1 MISAS
6 EGDSAVRCVIHEKVP
21 GLDGLTLADRPVP
34 VPGPGEVLLEI
45 HAAALNHRDIWTCLG
60 RDLDKP
66 AAILGSDGAGVII
79 GRGPGVE
86 DIEEGAEVVVNP
98 TLDWPDQRNGPP
110 RDGYDGLIIG
120 YPTDGTLA
128 EYVVVPRAN
137 VEPKPAHLSWEQ
149 AAALPLVGITTYRA
163 LYTEGELQS
172 GQTVVIPGIGAG
184 TSIMALQLAKAAGAR
199 VVVTSRS
206 PQKCQRAQ
214 TLGADL
220 ALASDTDW
228 APAVHEFTGGTGAD
242 LVIESVG
249 VPTWKQSVSC
259 LRQGGRLVVF
269 GATAGDI
276 VEIDLA
282 YVFLH
287 WISIRGTTMGNT
299 AECRAMLAMVEQYGI
314 EPVIDRVFA
323 LSEGVEAI
331 RYLDAG
337 THFGKVMVRPE
348 R

>member
-1 MISAS
+1 M
-6 EGDSAVRCVIHEKVP
+6 RCVIHEKVS
-21 GLDGLTLADRPVP
+21 GLDGLTLADRPIP
-34 VPGPGEVLLEI
+34 VPGPGEVLIEI
-45 HAAALNHRDIWTCLG
+45 RAAALNHRDIWTCLG
-60 RDLDKP
+60 RDLEKP
-66 AAILGSDGAGVII
+66 AAILGSDGAGVIV

-86 DIEEGAEVVVNP
+86 DIDEGAEVVVNP
-98 TLDWPDQRNGPP
+98 TLDWPDERKSPP
-110 RDGYDGLIIG
+110 RGGYDELLIG

-128 EYVVVPRAN
+128 EYAVVPRAN

-149 AAALPLVGITTYRA
+149 AAAAPLVGITIYRA
-163 LYTEGELQS
+163 LFTEGELQS

-206 PQKCQRAQ
+206 PEKGERAK

-220 ALASDTDW
+220 ALTSDAEWASVVRDFTD
-228 APAVHEFTGGTGAD
+228 GTGAD

-249 VPTWKQSVSC
+249 APTWKQSVAC
-259 LRQGGRLVVF
+259 LRRGGRLVVF

-276 VEIDLA
+276 VEVDLA
-282 YVFLH
+282 YVFLN
-287 WISIRGTTMGNT
+287 WISIQGTTMGNT
-299 AECRAMLAMVEQYGI
+299 AECRAMLAMVNQHEI
-314 EPVIDRVFA
+314 EPVIDRVFP
-323 LSEGVEAI
+323 LSEGVDAI

-337 THFGKVMVRPE
+337 THFGKIVICPE

>member
-1 MISAS
+1 MQ
-6 EGDSAVRCVIHEKVP
+6 CVIHERVP

-34 VPGPGEVLLEI
+34 VPGPGEVLI
-45 HAAALNHRDIWTCLG
+45 KIRAAALNHRDIWTCLG
-60 RDLDKP
+60 RDLEKP
-66 AAILGSDGAGVII
+66 AAILGSDGAGVITA
-79 GRGPGVE
+79 RGPGVE
-86 DIEEGAEVVVNP
+86 DMAEGAEVVVNP
-98 TLDWPDQRNGPP
+98 TLDWPNERDSPP
-110 RDGYDGLIIG
+110 RGGYDGLLIG

-137 VEPKPAHLSWEQ
+137 VEPKPGHLNWEQ
-149 AAALPLVGITTYRA
+149 AAAVPLVGITTYRA
-163 LYTEGELQS
+163 LFTEGELRS

-206 PQKCQRAQ
+206 PEKGERAQ
-214 TLGADL
+214 ALGADL
-220 ALASDTDW
+220 ALASDAGW
-228 APAVHEFTGGTGAD
+228 APAVRDFTDGEGAD

-249 VPTWKQSVSC
+249 APTWNQSVAC
-259 LRQGGRLVVF
+259 LRQGGRVVVF

-282 YVFLH
+282 YLFLN

-299 AECRAMLAMVEQYGI
+299 AECRAMIAMVNRHKI
-314 EPVIDRVFA
+314 EPVIDRVFP
-323 LSEGVEAI
+323 LSEGIEAI

-337 THFGKVMVRPE
+337 THFGKVVIRPE
-348 R
+348 L

>member
-1 MISAS
+1 M
-6 EGDSAVRCVIHEKVP
+6 RCVIHEKVP
-21 GLDGLTLADRPVP
+21 GLDGLTLADRPIP

-45 HAAALNHRDIWTCLG
+45 RAAALNHRDIWTCLG

-66 AAILGSDGAGVII
+66 AAILGSDGAGVIA

-86 DIEEGAEVVVNP
+86 DIDEGAEVVVNP
-98 TLDWPDQRNGPP
+98 TLDWPDERSGPP
-110 RDGYDGLIIG
+110 RGGYRGLLIG

-128 EYVVVPRAN
+128 EYAVVPRAN

-149 AAALPLVGITTYRA
+149 AAAVPLVGITTYRA
-163 LYTEGELQS
+163 LFTEGELQS
-172 GQTVVIPGIGAG
+172 GQMVVIPGIGAG

-206 PQKCQRAQ
+206 PEKGERARA
-214 TLGADL
+214 LGADL
-220 ALASDTDW
+220 ALASDAEW
-228 APAVHEFTGGTGAD
+228 APAVRKLTGGAGAD

-249 VPTWKQSVSC
+249 APTWNQSVAC

-299 AECRAMLAMVEQYGI
+299 AECRAMLEMVNQHQI
-314 EPVIDRVFA
+314 EPVIDRVFP
-323 LSEGVEAI
+323 LSEGVDAI
-331 RYLDAG
+331 RHLDAG
-337 THFGKVMVRPE
+337 THFGKVVVRPE

>member
-1 MISAS
+1 MQ
-6 EGDSAVRCVIHEKVP
+6 CVIHERVL
-21 GLDGLTLADRPVP
+21 GLDGLTLADRSAP
-34 VPGPGEVLLEI
+34 VPGPGEVLIEI
-45 HAAALNHRDIWTCLG
+45 RAAALNHRDIWTCLG
-60 RDLDKP
+60 RDMEKP

-79 GRGPGVE
+79 GRGPEVE
-86 DIEEGAEVVVNP
+86 DIDKGAEVVVNP
-98 TLDWPDQRNGPP
+98 TLDWPDEPNSPP
-110 RDGYDGLIIG
+110 RGGYDGLLIG

-128 EYVVVPRAN
+128 KYAVVPRAN

-149 AAALPLVGITTYRA
+149 AAAMPLVGITTYRA
-163 LYTEGELQS
+163 LFTEGELQS

-184 TSIMALQLAKAAGAR
+184 TSITALQLAKAAGAR

-206 PQKCQRAQ
+206 PEKGERAQ
-214 TLGADL
+214 PLGADL
-220 ALASDTDW
+220 ALTSDAEW
-228 APAVHEFTGGTGAD
+228 APTVREFTGGAGAD

-249 VPTWKQSVSC
+249 APTWNQSVAC

-269 GATAGDI
+269 DATAGDL

-299 AECRAMLAMVEQYGI
+299 AECRAMFAMIARHGI
-314 EPVIDRVFA
+314 EPVIDRVFP

-337 THFGKVMVRPE
+337 THFGKIVVRP
-348 R
+348 